1 MAKPKGDKKMRSR
14 SQQARAARA
23 RIEDFGPVPT
33 VRQQIITLAVAG
45 AVMIV
50 ISGTMSYLGLI

>member
-1 MAKPKGDKKMRSR
+1 MRSR